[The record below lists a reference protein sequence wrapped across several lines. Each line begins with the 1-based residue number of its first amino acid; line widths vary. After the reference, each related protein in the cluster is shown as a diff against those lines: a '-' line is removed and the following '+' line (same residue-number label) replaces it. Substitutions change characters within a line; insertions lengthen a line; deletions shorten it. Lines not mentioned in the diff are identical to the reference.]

1 MRIAHQ
7 HEARRGASAPN
18 PDGGFTVAEILITV
32 VLMGIVVAGILGAVM
47 TAITA
52 SATSRSAARVETAL
66 VNAAD
71 RINRAGNDKC
81 DYTVY
86 AQASVMTE
94 WGPDAGNLAQVTQLQ
109 LVPGSDASDDL
120 SWVPWPGCPSG
131 TDAPAGIVR
140 KVVVTIT
147 SPGGGVRR
155 SIDVV
160 KSDV

>member
-1 MRIAHQ
+1 MRMADDHR
-7 HEARRGASAPN
+7 ARPGARC
-18 PDGGFTVAEILITV
+18 PDGGFTVTEILVTV
-32 VLMGIVVAGILGAVM
+32 VLMGIVVAGILSAVM
-47 TAITA
+47 TGIRA

-81 DYTVY
+81 DYALY

-94 WGPDAGNLAQVTQLQ
+94 WGPDAGNLAEVTQLQ
-109 LVPGSDASDDL
+109 LLPGADATADH
-120 SWVPWPGCPSG
+120 SWVAWPGCPSG
-131 TDAPAGIVR
+131 TSAPAGIVR

-147 SPGGGVRR
+147 SPDGAVSR